1 MRHSRLCAVLA
12 AALAAATLA
21 PAHAQTAEQ
30 LAPRVSKL
38 EGEMRAVQR
47 KVFPGANKDLIPEIS
62 TQVAPVEAAGS
73 PATSPVADLTARVD
87 GLEREVRSLTG
98 TVETLQFKQRQ
109 LEEALNKFRA
119 DAEYRLGAIEGG
131 GHPAPDT
138 AAFAPAVDA
147 TISSGPTPRGGKTT
161 TKPDIVKPDTAK
173 LDTAK
178 ADPKVDPVEAAWR
191 QAYAPVAAKDWGKA
205 DPALLDFLAT
215 YPKAPRAA
223 SAQYWLG
230 RSYMAQGQSAQA
242 AKAFLD
248 GYQKYPKSDRGADS
262 LIGLGGALTALKKPA
277 EACKAYN
284 ELHAVYG
291 SKLSASQKDAASKA
305 RATAKCDS

>member
-1 MRHSRLCAVLA
+1 MRLQLSRTLLLTAGLA
-12 AALAAATLA
+12 ALVAGA
-21 PAHAQTAEQ
+21 PVSAQTAEQ

-47 KVFPGANKDLIPEIS
+47 KVFPGGDKGFVPEI
-62 TQVAPVEAAGS
+62 TTPAAAPVETVGT

-87 GLEREVRSLTG
+87 GLEREVRALTG

-109 LEEALNKFRA
+109 FEEALAKFRG
-119 DAEYRLGAIEGG
+119 DAEYRIGALETGAR
-131 GHPAPDT
+131 PAAD
-138 AAFAPAVDA
+138 AGAVA
-147 TISSGPTPRGGKTT
+147 TS
-161 TKPDIVKPDTAK
+161 TAK
-173 LDTAK
+173 PGAKTPAKGDAAK
-178 ADPKVDPVEAAWR
+178 ADSAKADAAKIDAAKPDPKLDPVEAAWR
-191 QAYAPVAAKDWGKA
+191 QAYAPVAAKDYAKA
-205 DPALLDFLAT
+205 EPALLDFLST

-262 LIGLGGALTALKKPA
+262 LIGLGGALTALKKP
-277 EACKAYN
+277 EQACKAYN
-284 ELHAVYG
+284 ELQAVYG
-291 SKLSASQKDAASKA
+291 AKLTASQKDAVAKA
-305 RATAKCDS
+305 RTTAKCDG